1 MISIVLGGPD
11 PAIRRALAAGLGRCE
26 ELRVLGDSGVPEH
39 LSMLVA
45 IHRPSITVVEACWAQ
60 SCPGLLGHLLAR
72 PIAPRILAYA
82 DTLARPEILAA
93 VKLGVHGCLPRHAPL
108 LAWRRAVLA
117 IHAGD
122 AWIPRALMA
131 AALADFRHL
140 LQMDVSSAPHIGPL
154 TDRQREIVRW
164 VAQGLSNKE
173 IGRHMGISPT
183 TVKTHLHNIFERAGI
198 SGRQQLTAHA
208 LRHPNGAHAVA
219 PAADMN

>member
-1 MISIVLGGPD
+1 MISIVIGGQD
-11 PAIRRALAAGLGRCE
+11 QAIRRALAAGLERFD
-26 ELRVLGDSGVPEH
+26 ELQVLGDSGAPEQ

-45 IHRPSITVVEACWAQ
+45 MQRPAVAVIEACWAQ
-60 SCPGLLGHLLAR
+60 AHPGLLVQLLAR
-72 PIAPRILAYA
+72 PAGPRVLAFA
-82 DTLARPEILAA
+82 DTLARPEILAT
-93 VKLGVHGCLPRHAPL
+93 VKLGVHGCLPRHAL
-108 LAWRRAVLA
+108 LPAWRRAILA

-140 LQMDVSSAPHIGPL
+140 LQMDPPPPPVIGPL

-173 IGRHMGISPT
+173 IGRHLGISPT

-198 SGRQQLTAHA
+198 NGRQQLAVRA
-208 LRHPNGAHAVA
+208 LRNSSGMAQEV
-219 PAADMN
+219 N